1 MKELSQYAYINAR
14 VRVMLSKLLDS
25 DQWQSL
31 YESPNL
37 SSLITRLDSDP
48 YAGWFKGLS
57 DKEIAQSLEKK
68 VSVELVA
75 TEKKVSSYLEGV
87 PADLMGMM
95 SEQYDIEQM
104 KKGLRCWSQRKPF
117 NIPEEDLVT
126 GRNNIDWNIFND
138 SKQHI
143 DKIISSLNST
153 PFSKALADGKEM
165 YLKTKSVFFLES
177 ALERNHFAGI
187 LEKIK
192 SLGSNDRKCVSK
204 LIGMQIDILNIKN
217 LIRSRLYF
225 KLPPALIKHVVYPGG
240 KHIKENICF
249 ECYLAKSDHD
259 FIKGLAVK
267 PFDRLNNLI
276 SEQELKDASSL
287 LMGVLSN
294 IFYKEIKNTLR
305 GFPFSLGIPMAYI
318 LLYRWELKQI
328 QALFWSKYLG
338 VTEDMSTANPMV
350 N

>member
-1 MKELSQYAYINAR
+1 MRELGRYAYVNAR
-14 VRVMLSKLLDS
+14 VRAMLSHLLNA

-37 SSLITRLDSDP
+37 SSLVMRLDSDP

-57 DKEIAQSLEKK
+57 NREIAQSLEKNIFI
-68 VSVELVA
+68 ELVSI
-75 TEKKVSSYLEGV
+75 EKKISSYLEGP
-87 PADLMGMM
+87 PADLIGIM
-95 SEQYDIEQM
+95 SEQYDIEQI
-104 KKGLRCWSQRKPF
+104 KRGLRCWSQRKPF
-117 NIPEEDLVT
+117 NVPEEGSVS
-126 GRNNIDWNIFND
+126 GRNDIDWDIFNGG
-138 SKQHI
+138 QHI
-143 DKIISSLNST
+143 DKIISALNRTS
-153 PFSKALADGKEM
+153 FSKALQDGKEM
-165 YLKTKSVFFLES
+165 YMKTKSVFFLEA
-177 ALERNHFAGI
+177 ALERNYFAGI
-187 LEKIK
+187 LEKTK
-192 SLGSNDRKCVSK
+192 LLSSNDKKCVTK

-240 KHIKENICF
+240 RHIKENKCF

-267 PFDRLNNLI
+267 PFAQLNKLI

-287 LMGVLSN
+287 LMAVLYK

-305 GFPFSLGIPMAYI
+305 GFPFSLGIPIAYI

-338 VTEDMSTANPMV
+338 VTEDISTANPIV